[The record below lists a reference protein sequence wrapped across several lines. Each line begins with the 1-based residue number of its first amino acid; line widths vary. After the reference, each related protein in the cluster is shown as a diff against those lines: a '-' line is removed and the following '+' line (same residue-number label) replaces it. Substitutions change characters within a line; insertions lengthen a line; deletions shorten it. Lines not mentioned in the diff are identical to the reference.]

1 MTSAGAGGIS
11 GRELA
16 LAVLSDFA
24 RDGDHWGVGMNEMEV
39 RKCNGYGRL
48 TGNGGGLY
56 RA

>member
-39 RKCNGYGRL
+39 RKCNGYGEAHREWRRTL
-48 TGNGGGLY
+48 
-56 RA
+56 